1 MLRITTILFALA
13 VLGPA
18 YPATAT
24 ADGLRWPVDGAVV
37 TDFRTGS
44 DPYAA
49 GQHRGIDIAVGL
61 GAVVV
66 APASGEVSYSGR
78 LPDGGETVTVRA
90 GDKLLSHLHLASRA
104 VKRGDSV
111 AAGAPLGT
119 VGLTGK
125 RSIEQP
131 HLHFSVRDVAT
142 KKYIDPM
149 SVLTPKPV
157 VPVLAE
163 PVSMPQKAVPQ
174 KQREASAKPKAK
186 RVASDHPAVRI
197 SEPAERPAAQT
208 QHADKAAGTRSPRP
222 EAAPDTTLR
231 APSPFPAAAETQ
243 TSVAAPTPRLAEPV
257 VQKGQRG
264 NLHLR
269 AIAAA
274 VALTLIAMLALR
286 ARRARRRPAPPAAPR
301 EQIAEV
307 VPIGKAS

>member
-13 VLGPA
+13 VLGSA
-18 YPATAT
+18 CPATAT

-37 TDFRTGS
+37 TEFRTGS

-49 GQHRGIDIAVGL
+49 GQHRGIDIAAGL
-61 GAVVV
+61 DTVVV
-66 APASGEVSYSGR
+66 APASGEVTYSGR
-78 LPDGGETVTVRA
+78 LPDGGETVTLRA
-90 GDKLLSHLHLASRA
+90 GDKLLSHLHLATRE

-111 AAGAPLGT
+111 AAGEPLGT

-131 HLHFSVRDVAT
+131 HLHFSVRDAAT

-157 VPVLAE
+157 VPMLAE
-163 PVSMPQKAVPQ
+163 PVPMPQRVAPQ
-174 KQREASAKPKAK
+174 KQREPSAKPKAK
-186 RVASDHPAVRI
+186 RVASDRPAVRI
-197 SEPAERPAAQT
+197 SEPVERPAAQAL
-208 QHADKAAGTRSPRP
+208 HIEKAAGARSPKP

-231 APSPFPAAAETQ
+231 APAPFPAAAETQ
-243 TSVAAPTPRLAEPV
+243 TSVVAPTPRLAEPV
-257 VQKGQRG
+257 VQQGQRG

-269 AIAAA
+269 TVAAA
-274 VALTLIAMLALR
+274 VALMLIAMLALR
-286 ARRARRRPAPPAAPR
+286 GRRGRRRPAPPAAPR
-301 EQIAEV
+301 EQVAEV